1 MTDLFES
8 LVIFPIRGV
17 NDDVLSVKILLQ
29 HFADYSTLEKH
40 ETYYMYISPKISV
53 YTCSTVG
60 NEQLYIFFAPDVE
73 LQYVFVKKFG
83 KGGGGRK
90 GKLIHRGCEQR
101 LCNVIRVY
109 CAKKHINLVK

>member
-29 HFADYSTLEKH
+29 HFTDYSTLEKH

-53 YTCSTVG
+53 YTCGTVG
-60 NEQLYIFFAPDVE
+60 NEQMYIFLGPDVE

-83 KGGGGRK
+83 KGGGVE
-90 GKLIHRGCEQR
+90 RGS
-101 LCNVIRVY
+101 
-109 CAKKHINLVK
+109 